1 MKYAIRR
8 FQYIYTTSE
17 VVDQITDLMIS
28 LEAMLNREKWEVTD
42 KTSQRAG
49 FILEKED
56 SAKLDCIKFIKNCYG
71 IRSEIVHAKKRDEKL
86 RKDVK
91 QIDITLTD
99 EQIKEKLEMC
109 VRNAIQIILKLQ
121 NSHGSQEEILQKIDQ
136 ATIDRS
142 KSI

>member
-8 FQYIYTTSE
+8 FHYIHREIE
-17 VVDQITDLMIS
+17 VEDQITDLMIS
-28 LEAMLNREKWEVTD
+28 LEAMLNREKYEVTD

-56 SAKLDCIKFIKNCYG
+56 RAKLECTKFLKNCYG
-71 IRSEIVHAKKRDEKL
+71 IRSEIVHAKKTDTKL
-86 RKDVK
+86 RVSNDV
-91 QIDITLTD
+91 ILTD
-99 EQIKEKLEMC
+99 YQVKEKLEEY

-121 NSHGSQEEILQKIDQ
+121 NSYGSQQEILLKIDE
-136 ATIDRS
+136 ASIDRS